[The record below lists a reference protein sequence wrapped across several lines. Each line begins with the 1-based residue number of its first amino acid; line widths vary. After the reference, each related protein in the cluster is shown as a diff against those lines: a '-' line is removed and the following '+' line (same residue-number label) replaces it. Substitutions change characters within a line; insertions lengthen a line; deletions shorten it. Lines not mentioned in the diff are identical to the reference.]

1 MPTIMRLMIA
11 ALLWSLSVSPLH
23 GKLAS
28 IYPLSADCCCPVSI
42 VANSRPPRQ
51 EAHTFNR
58 NADTVTL
65 HVSREKDGKLRLGY
79 AGIRR
84 SFSRTAAGKLAGGGR
99 VDPPPPGGDD
109 PLKN

>member
-11 ALLWSLSVSPLH
+11 ALLWSLVQAAMAQGKAEHITSVSPLH

-51 EAHTFNR
+51 EAHTFNK
-58 NADTVTL
+58 NDSTPVPPAIWPN
-65 HVSREKDGKLRLGY
+65 SRCAISRPRQRLTGCK
-79 AGIRR
+79 I
-84 SFSRTAAGKLAGGGR
+84 
-99 VDPPPPGGDD
+99 VPPPPD
-109 PLKN
+109 